1 VSFLLTFVLPLQ
13 APVRRPASPAL
24 FKTTLTADVMTNK
37 QAVIETASGNIVID
51 LASRPR
57 AESGRRL
64 HQHHLLKVR
73 VVPPQP

>member
-1 VSFLLTFVLPLQ
+1 LQ

-24 FKTTLTADVMTNK
+24 FKTTLTADAMTNK

-51 LASRPR
+51 LASRAR

-64 HQHHLLKVR
+64 HQHHL
-73 VVPPQP
+73 